1 MGTLLKKSNS
11 LDEGK
16 ISKMNKSKD
25 NAEFEKMKFRTRTDK
40 EIEDSRLKAY
50 KYAID

>member
-1 MGTLLKKSNS
+1 MGTLLKKSKS

-16 ISKMNKSKD
+16 ISKTDKRIND
-25 NAEFEKMKFRTRTDK
+25 AEFEKMKFETRSQK
-40 EIEDSRLKAY
+40 EIENSRIKVY